1 MKNYFPQFFITTQRE
16 ELKMEKNNL
25 KETRLNKRFTL
36 IELLI
41 VIAIIAI
48 LAGLLLPALNKAKMK
63 ARGAGCVSNQKQIM
77 IGIFNYSDSFNDR
90 IIIEEGDGIHFYM
103 YYLVETGIFV
113 PQGTMY
119 RCPDALPVDPETN
132 DEDIQR
138 VTYCY
143 PMNRWGMGVIGN
155 ERFVYS
161 SSTSTHR
168 FLVWSKVKKPSDYVC
183 IADGRISNPD
193 YPRSMKGRLSN
204 TFSPWDAVPWA
215 IHNRTRVNVA
225 WGDGHISAAGK
236 GEMFMKFGGGSWWGA
251 GIDFLY

>member
-1 MKNYFPQFFITTQRE
+1 MKKTLSRTFSRRR
-16 ELKMEKNNL
+16 
-25 KETRLNKRFTL
+25 KEFTL

-63 ARGAGCVSNQKQIM
+63 ARSATCISNQKQIM
-77 IGIFNYSDSFNDR
+77 LGIFNYSDSFDGR

-103 YYLVETGIFV
+103 YYLVTTGTFV
-113 PQGTMY
+113 PTGTMY
-119 RCPDALPVDPETN
+119 RCPEALPVNPTNCDEET
-132 DEDIQR
+132 QK

-143 PMNRWGMGVIGN
+143 PMNRWGMAVIGN
-155 ERFVYS
+155 ERVVYS

-168 FLVWSKVKKPSDYVC
+168 FLIWSKVKKPSDYVC
-183 IADGRISNPD
+183 LADGRMGNPD
-193 YPRSMKGRLSN
+193 WPRSMKGRLVN
-204 TFSPWDAVPWA
+204 TLSSWDAVPWA
-215 IHNRTRVNVA
+215 VHNPARVNVA
-225 WGDGHISAAGK
+225 WGDGHIAAAGK